1 MRSFE
6 IWVIGGTLCRRRV
19 QDGAPPRAPARKI
32 RPLSADHR
40 VVKSTPLPVRALF
53 ALAALCLVALTVNAL
68 VGPGVAPY
76 NDTAGRWLYTAAMFG
91 GSALC
96 LASVPSRGRER
107 GAWAA
112 IGLGV
117 LLWSGGDLTW
127 TLWLNNLDNPPY
139 PTIADGLYVGSY
151 ISIYVGILLVLR
163 QRVRPVRPSHW
174 LDGAIGG
181 LAAAAV
187 TAALIFPYL
196 DGLTDGDRIDIVFN
210 LAYPVCDILLL
221 TLIFIALG
229 LNRWRLDASWVLLG
243 LGQLANVFADS
254 VFSYQEAVGTYV
266 PSGWLD
272 TFWPLGALVT
282 AAAAW
287 QVAPRR
293 TVEELGR
300 RMLPLVM
307 TFAAIA
313 LGVLVAG
320 QFTPV
325 HEAAALLA
333 TAALLLGGARGALL
347 FRENVRLL
355 ETSTRESL
363 TDGLSGLANRRAL
376 MLDLEDAARAAA
388 EGEERTLALF
398 DLDGFKQYNDAF
410 GHAAGDALLRR
421 LAGDLQAAVD
431 GHGRAYRLGG
441 DEFCVLVERYAEAD
455 DPVVEAALLALFEPA
470 DPYAVDA
477 SYGLVGLPRD
487 AVTASEALRL
497 ADHRMYALKHGR
509 RATQGQAREVLL
521 ALLGEREPDL
531 QRHMRD
537 VAGLARA
544 VGREMGLDAE
554 DLDVVVRAAELH
566 DIGKVAI
573 PDAILDK
580 PSALDD
586 DEWAF
591 IRQHTIIGERIV
603 SAAEALRPVGRV
615 VRSSHERWDGAGYPD
630 GLHGLEIPLGARI
643 VLACDA
649 WDAMTSDRAY
659 RRAMPAEDAAAELRA
674 NSGTQ
679 FDPEVVAALLAVVFD
694 NERLAATG

>member
-1 MRSFE
+1 M
-6 IWVIGGTLCRRRV
+6 
-19 QDGAPPRAPARKI
+19 
-32 RPLSADHR
+32 
-40 VVKSTPLPVRALF
+40 PLPVRALF
-53 ALAALCLVALTVNAL
+53 ALAALCLGALAVNA
-68 VGPGVAPY
+68 VIGPGVQPY
-76 NDTAGRWLYTAAMFG
+76 NATAARWLYTATMFV
-91 GSALC
+91 GSGLC
-96 LASVPSRGRER
+96 LASVPSRGHER
-107 GAWAA
+107 RAWAA

-127 TLWLNNLDNPPY
+127 TVWLDNLDNPPY
-139 PTIADGLYVGSY
+139 PSIADGLYLGNYV
-151 ISIYVGILLVLR
+151 SIYVGILLLLR

-181 LAAAAV
+181 LAAAALA
-187 TAALIFPYL
+187 AALVFPYL
-196 DGLTDGDRIDIVFN
+196 NGLTDGDSIDIAFN
-210 LAYPVCDILLL
+210 LAYPACDILLL
-221 TLIFIALG
+221 TLIFVALG

-243 LGQLANVFADS
+243 LGQLANVIADS
-254 VFSYQEAVGTYV
+254 VFSYQEAVDTYV
-266 PSGWLD
+266 SGGWLD
-272 TFWPLGALVT
+272 VLWPLGALLT
-282 AAAAW
+282 AVAAW
-287 QVAPRR
+287 TVPPR
-293 TVEELGR
+293 TSVEELGR

-325 HEAAALLA
+325 HDAAALLA
-333 TAALLLGGARGALL
+333 IAALLIVGARGVLL
-347 FRENVRLL
+347 FRENLRLL
-355 ETSTRESL
+355 ETSRRESL

-376 MLDLEDAARAAA
+376 MLDLEDAARAATSD
-388 EGEERTLALF
+388 EPRTLALF

-421 LAGDLQAAVD
+421 LARDLQAAVA

-441 DEFCVLVERYAEAD
+441 DEFCVLLDRHAGSD
-455 DPVVEAALLALFEPA
+455 DPVVEAAVLALFEPA

-477 SYGLVGLPRD
+477 SYGLVAIPRD
-487 AVTASEALRL
+487 ATTASEALRL

-580 PSALDD
+580 PTALDD

-630 GLHGLEIPLGARI
+630 GLRGSEIPLGARI

-674 NSGTQ
+674 NAGTQ
-679 FDPEVVAALLAVVFD
+679 FDPEVVATLLAVVFD

>member
-1 MRSFE
+1 M
-6 IWVIGGTLCRRRV
+6 
-19 QDGAPPRAPARKI
+19 P
-32 RPLSADHR
+32 
-40 VVKSTPLPVRALF
+40 TPIRALF
-53 ALAALCLVALTVNAL
+53 ALVALGLVAETVNAL
-68 VGPGVAPY
+68 VGPGTAPS
-76 NDTAGRWLYTAAMFG
+76 DAGLARWLYTASMFG

-96 LASVPSRGRER
+96 LAVVPRHTRER
-107 GAWAA
+107 RAWAA

-127 TLWLNNLDNPPY
+127 TVWLDNLDNPPY
-139 PTIADGLYVGSY
+139 PSIADVLYLGSY
-151 ISIYVGILLVLR
+151 VSIYVGIVLLLR
-163 QRVRPVRPSHW
+163 ERVRPMRPALW

-181 LAAAAV
+181 LAAAAI
-187 TAALIFPYL
+187 TAAIIFPVL
-196 DGLTDGDRIDIVFN
+196 DGLTQGDSIDVAFN
-210 LAYPVCDILLL
+210 LAYPVCDTLLL
-221 TLIFIALG
+221 TLIVVAMG
-229 LNRWRLDASWVLLG
+229 VNRWRLDASWILLG
-243 LGQLANVFADS
+243 LGQLANVVADS

-266 PSGWLD
+266 PGAWLD
-272 TFWPLGALVT
+272 ALWPLGAVLT

-287 QVAPRR
+287 QLAPRGS
-293 TVEELGR
+293 VEELGG
-300 RMLPLVM
+300 RMLPFVAG
-307 TFAAIA
+307 FAAIA
-313 LGVLVAG
+313 LGVLLAG

-325 HEAAALLA
+325 HTAAALLA
-333 TAALLLGGARGALL
+333 AAALILGGVRGAML
-347 FRENVRLL
+347 FRDNLRLL
-355 ETSTRESL
+355 NTSRRESL
-363 TDGLSGLANRRAL
+363 TDGLSGLQNRRAL
-376 MLDLEDAARAAA
+376 MADLEDAAESATAQ
-388 EGEERTLALF
+388 EPRTLALF

-421 LAGDLQAAVD
+421 LAADLGAAVA

-441 DEFCVLVERYAEAD
+441 DEFCILLDRHAD
-455 DPVVEAALLALFEPA
+455 ARDPVIENALLALFEPA

-477 SYGLVGLPRD
+477 SYGLVAMPED
-487 AVTASEALRL
+487 ATTATEALRL

-531 QRHMRD
+531 HRHMRD
-537 VAGLARA
+537 VAGLARS

-580 PSALDD
+580 PGALDD

-591 IRQHTIIGERIV
+591 VRQHTIIGERIV

-615 VRSSHERWDGAGYPD
+615 VRSSHERWDGGGYPD
-630 GLHGLEIPLGARI
+630 GLRGTEIPLGARI

-659 RRAMPAEDAAAELRA
+659 RRAMPAEEAAAELRA
-674 NSGTQ
+674 NAGTQ
-679 FDPEVVAALLAVVFD
+679 FDPDVVTALLAVVFD
-694 NERLAATG
+694 NDRLAAAG